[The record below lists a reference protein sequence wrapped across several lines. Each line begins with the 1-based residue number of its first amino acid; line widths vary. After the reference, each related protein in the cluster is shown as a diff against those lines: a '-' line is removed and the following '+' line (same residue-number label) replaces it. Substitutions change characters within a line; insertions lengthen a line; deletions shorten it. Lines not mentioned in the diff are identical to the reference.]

1 MAKDSAND
9 WNTRTKL
16 VHAGSRRSQYGEMS
30 EAIFLTQGF
39 VYESAAQAE
48 ARFIESGPDEFIYAR
63 YGNPTVRMFEER
75 MAALEGAED
84 AFATASGMAA
94 VNGALFSQLKAGDH
108 IVSAKALFGSCLY
121 ITETLLPRFGV
132 EVDFV
137 DGADLD
143 QWRAAVRPG
152 TKLVFLEAMS
162 NPTLEVIDIAAVAEI
177 AHAVGAIVV
186 VDNVFATPIFQRS
199 IALGAD
205 VVIYSATK
213 HIDGQG
219 RCLGGIVLGTREF
232 IRGTFE
238 AYLKHTGGAL
248 SPFNAW
254 IMLKG
259 LETLD
264 LRCRAQA
271 ASAQRIAEALQG
283 HPNVPRVIYPG
294 LPDHPQAELVRRQME
309 AGGTMIAIAADEIVM
324 EPSAILGPVDPQ
336 LNGWPAVGILEPQPN
351 RQRHP
356 VAEPQRREVAFGQ
369 GDPHPRIA
377 TAMIGQ
383 RQVEARA
390 RKQRLRQIGAD
401 TGIQGGRIQRCLGPS
416 VKGHMRKR
424 GIQDAVGGGIG
435 HGGLGHGCRTELYA
449 DSGVDKSR
457 LPC

>member
-16 VHAGSRRSQYGEMS
+16 VHAGSRRSQYCEMS

-309 AGGTMIAIAADEIVM
+309 AGGTMIAI
-324 EPSAILGPVDPQ
+324 
-336 LNGWPAVGILEPQPN
+336 
-351 RQRHP
+351 
-356 VAEPQRREVAFGQ
+356 EVAGGKPAAFRFLDALRIFRITNNL
-369 GDPHPRIA
+369 GDAKSLVTHPA
-377 TAMIGQ
+377 TTTH
-383 RQVEARA
+383 
-390 RKQRLRQIGAD
+390 QRLSPEQRAALGISDGMVRISVGLEDAGDLVAD
-401 TGIQGGRIQRCLGPS
+401 LLTALE
-416 VKGHMRKR
+416 
-424 GIQDAVGGGIG
+424 AV
-435 HGGLGHGCRTELYA
+435 
-449 DSGVDKSR
+449 
-457 LPC
+457 